1 VLKKCRPHGLPDR
14 NARNCSACAPR
25 CHGRGHRPCHSATLN
40 LGPPGAQSPRP
51 APAPPSAGASRP
63 PGRALASVGAGGDGL
78 CGSVPRGRGKRS
90 AFPVPARSGG
100 FPDHAGMPGPSG
112 GGHRPCHITTLILGP
127 PGAKAPGQRP
137 PRPRREL
144 FARRVGRWPAVGA
157 GGTGPGGSVA
167 RRRGKR
173 HAFPV
178 SAQRGNPFPRIGK
191 IFPAVRRSDC
201 FFSALP
207 TRSAQNAVMG
217 SKARR
222 PGATPKPA
230 LCGGLFPS
238 WLRGDH
244 AAAGTSPYTRQGP
257 SPQG

>member
-1 VLKKCRPHGLPDR
+1 VRFLVPPAPTKALSPPQWQGPSPLPQRCADPWPAGGPKPPAKRPPRPRRALPARRVGRWPSVRLDLPVCGEPSRTGGETQCVSCSRPDR
-14 NARNCSACAPR
+14 GNSQNANRQRR
-25 CHGRGHRPCHSATLN
+25 CHGRGHRPC
-40 LGPPGAQSPRP
+40 Q
-51 APAPPSAGASRP
+51 
-63 PGRALASVGAGGDGL
+63 
-78 CGSVPRGRGKRS
+78 
-90 AFPVPARSGG
+90 
-100 FPDHAGMPGPSG
+100 
-112 GGHRPCHITTLILGP
+112 ITTLILGP